1 MSFEKKIKFLVL
13 VLIFI
18 FTSAAAAAA
27 INWKTPAE
35 EAYYKRYTQYEDIVR
50 FLSLLEAK
58 TGVLKVRIIGQTKDV
73 ENYPARDIFLC
84 ILSEEGA
91 SQPSELNR
99 QKPTVFF
106 IASQHGNEQS
116 AKEAALRLIRDVAG
130 GELNSLLKKI
140 NILVIPQANP
150 YGNFYDVRENELGLD
165 LNRDHV
171 KLEGESTTAIH
182 RAFSLFQPEI
192 TMDLHEKGD
201 DYYRIS
207 VGCVSNL
214 NIHPSILNYSRK
226 VILKEIEKKLGKKE
240 ITFHEYLVS
249 ELLGMDTSSGARF
262 TQQRPGEM
270 MLRYSTT
277 DLNDGRNSLGIY
289 ETLSFIQ
296 ECSSRHDLET
306 LKARTEWQYQGMR
319 ALVEVVS
326 EKPEEMLKL
335 VRELRAGLLKRAE
348 VRAVDDP
355 VYLRME
361 YVRDPGQPEL
371 VLKAFE
377 RVSSPILGM
386 LKVDKKAGEYLLREE
401 VAPYHGPGDQKIVTR
416 VEKNWFP
423 LVESRLKVPRPA
435 GYIIPGNRLDIA
447 ELLVTHGIK
456 VEMLEK
462 GALVEAVAY
471 KVNEIVPSQED
482 YLAPQKI
489 EVQPEKLKV
498 PLKRGDFFV
507 SCFQPAANLIP
518 CLLEPQSEYGLIRYF
533 KFKLIPQE
541 GDYFSIYRLETPVIL
556 PLVEF
561 KPWN

>member
-1 MSFEKKIKFLVL
+1 
-13 VLIFI
+13 
-18 FTSAAAAAA
+18 
-27 INWKTPAE
+27 
-35 EAYYKRYTQYEDIVR
+35 
-50 FLSLLEAK
+50 
-58 TGVLKVRIIGQTKDV
+58 
-73 ENYPARDIFLC
+73 
-84 ILSEEGA
+84 
-91 SQPSELNR
+91 
-99 QKPTVFF
+99 
-106 IASQHGNEQS
+106 
-116 AKEAALRLIRDVAG
+116 
-130 GELNSLLKKI
+130 
-140 NILVIPQANP
+140 
-150 YGNFYDVRENELGLD
+150 
-165 LNRDHV
+165 
-171 KLEGESTTAIH
+171 
-182 RAFSLFQPEI
+182 
-192 TMDLHEKGD
+192 
-201 DYYRIS
+201 
-207 VGCVSNL
+207 
-214 NIHPSILNYSRK
+214 
-226 VILKEIEKKLGKKE
+226 
-240 ITFHEYLVS
+240 
-249 ELLGMDTSSGARF
+249 
-262 TQQRPGEM
+262 
-270 MLRYSTT
+270 
-277 DLNDGRNSLGIY
+277 
-289 ETLSFIQ
+289 
-296 ECSSRHDLET
+296 
-306 LKARTEWQYQGMR
+306 
-319 ALVEVVS
+319 
-326 EKPEEMLKL
+326 
-335 VRELRAGLLKRAE
+335 
-348 VRAVDDP
+348 
-355 VYLRME
+355 ME